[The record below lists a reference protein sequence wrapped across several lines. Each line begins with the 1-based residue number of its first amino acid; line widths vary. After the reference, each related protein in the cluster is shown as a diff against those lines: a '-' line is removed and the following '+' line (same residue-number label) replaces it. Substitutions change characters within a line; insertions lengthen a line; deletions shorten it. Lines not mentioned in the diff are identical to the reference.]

1 MTKNLPKIADSE
13 WRIMKLIWK
22 KSPQTS
28 GGIIDQLRDT
38 TRWNPKTVKTL
49 LNRLV
54 KKGALAFNKEGRIY
68 LYYPLVDEKK
78 CVREESR
85 SFLNRVY
92 DGALQPMLAAFLE
105 EEKLSK
111 NEIQEL
117 KRILEEK
124 RK

>member
-1 MTKNLPKIADSE
+1 MPKNLPKIADSE
-13 WRIMKLIWK
+13 WRIMKLFWR

-28 GGIIDQLRDT
+28 GEIIDQLRAS

-68 LYYPLVDEKK
+68 LYYPLVGEKE
-78 CVREESR
+78 CARAESR
-85 SFLNRVY
+85 SFLDRVY
-92 DGALQPMLAAFLE
+92 GGALKPMLAAFLE
-105 EEKLSK
+105 EDKLSK
-111 NEIQEL
+111 NEIREL

>member
-1 MTKNLPKIADSE
+1 MPKNLPKIADSE
-13 WRIMKLIWK
+13 WRIMKLFWK

-28 GGIIDQLRDT
+28 EDIIDQLKDSIH
-38 TRWNPKTVKTL
+38 WNPKTVKTL

-54 KKGALAFNKEGRIY
+54 KKGALDYDKEGRIY

-78 CVREESR
+78 CVGAESR

-92 DGALQPMLAAFLE
+92 DGALQPMLTAFLE

-111 NEIQEL
+111 NEIREL

>member
-13 WRIMKLIWK
+13 WRIMKMIWK